1 MMADIGNYCPFV
13 CRYCSVSRHYC
24 ITNVQAP
31 LKIEEDMTPAQI
43 RLVRNSFTKIEPI
56 ASQVGEEFYNKLF
69 NTAPDTRQLFKEDM
83 SFQHTKFMS
92 VVNELVSLHL
102 RSLISLPVTL
112 LNSSEAAM
120 PTIYELGKRHV
131 EFGVTP
137 AHFGLMRSAL
147 IETLA
152 ELLGDEFTPQMQEA
166 WEAAFDVMANVM
178 KKGLTNTSTSSEHFL
193 DRLEAK
199 QDADAQ
205 NAPEQFYSDRQ
216 H

>member
-1 MMADIGNYCPFV
+1 MCHYW
-13 CRYCSVSRHYC
+13 SVSRHYC
-24 ITNVQAP
+24 VESTQTF
-31 LKIEEDMTPAQI
+31 LKIEEDMTPSQI

-56 ASQVGEEFYNKLF
+56 ASQVGETFYDKLF
-69 NTAPDTRQLFKEDM
+69 NTAPETRQLFREDM
-83 SFQHTKFMS
+83 SFQHQKFMS

-120 PTIYELGKRHV
+120 PTIYALGKRHV

-178 KKGLTNTSTSSEHFL
+178 KKGLTNSATSSEHFL
-193 DRLEAK
+193 ERFDDG
-199 QDADAQ
+199 QDANVQ
-205 NAPEQFYSDRQ
+205 SAPEQFYSDR
-216 H
+216 HH

>member
-1 MMADIGNYCPFV
+1 MMAEVGNDCPIV
-13 CRYCSVSRHYC
+13 CRYWSDSHHYC
-24 ITNVQAP
+24 ITNAQAFI
-31 LKIEEDMTPAQI
+31 KIEVDMTPAQI
-43 RLVRNSFTKIEPI
+43 RLVRSSFTKIEPI
-56 ASQVGEEFYNKLF
+56 ASQVGEAFYNKLF
-69 NTAPDTRQLFKEDM
+69 NTAPETRQLFKEDM
-83 SFQHTKFMS
+83 SFQHQKFMS

-152 ELLGDEFTPQMQEA
+152 ELLGDEFTPQMREA

-178 KKGLTNTSTSSEHFL
+178 KKGLENSETSSEHFL
-193 DRLEAK
+193 DRFEGE
-199 QDADAQ
+199 QDANVQ
-205 NAPEQFYSDRQ
+205 NAPAQFFGTQSI
-216 H
+216 